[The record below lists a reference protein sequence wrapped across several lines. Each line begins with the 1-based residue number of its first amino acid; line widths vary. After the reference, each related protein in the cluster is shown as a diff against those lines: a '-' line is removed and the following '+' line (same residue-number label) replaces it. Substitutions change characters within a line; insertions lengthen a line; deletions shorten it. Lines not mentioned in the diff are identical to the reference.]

1 MKYRRSD
8 KAGGTFFLT
17 LTLADRNSDLLVY
30 HVDLL
35 RLSFRKVKK
44 KYPFDLLAIV
54 VLPDHLHMIMQL
66 PEKDADFSTRV
77 RLIKSGFSR
86 GLAKTEFESASHR
99 TKGERGI
106 WQRRFWEHEIR
117 DEKDF
122 INHIDYI
129 HYNPVKHGYVKS
141 PADWS
146 YSSIHKYIK
155 QDELPDDWGSAA
167 SFDDGNFGE

>member
-1 MKYRRSD
+1 MPLNWF
-8 KAGGTFFLT
+8 GITGTRWKPRENPDFINLTLVEKSASFSGNCMIMCRWSGRTTIASKSNGYFFLT
-17 LTLADRNSDLLVY
+17 LRK
-30 HVDLL
+30 
-35 RLSFRKVKK
+35 LS
-44 KYPFDLLAIV
+44 
-54 VLPDHLHMIMQL
+54 Q
-66 PEKDADFSTRV
+66 
-77 RLIKSGFSR
+77 
-86 GLAKTEFESASHR
+86 FESASHR

-146 YSSIHKYIK
+146 YSSIHKYIER
-155 QDELPDDWGSAA
+155 DELLHDWGSEA
-167 SFDDGNFGE
+167 SFDDEDFGEWTAEFNFKRVSRLG